1 MTLLDAYALVA
12 LLRAEPPAAR
22 VRELL
27 REEST
32 AITSINLAETAYVL
46 RRRYDVD
53 RERVRSA
60 VDTLT
65 SSRLDVLSTG
75 AEHGWRAAD
84 LRAEHYHRQRCP
96 LSLADCVLLAS
107 PGSGDRIATADSH
120 VLRVAQIEGIATVA
134 LAHSSG

>member
-46 RRRYDVD
+46 RRRYGVD
-53 RERVRSA
+53 HERVRSA

-65 SSRLDVLSTG
+65 SSRLQILSTTP
-75 AEHGWRAAD
+75 EHGWRAAD
-84 LRAEHYHRQRCP
+84 LRARHYHRQRCP
-96 LSLADCVLLAS
+96 LSLADCVLL
-107 PGSGDRIATADSH
+107 GSAGSHDCIATADSA
-120 VLRVAQIEGIATVA
+120 VLGVAHIEGIATVA
-134 LAHSSG
+134 LSHSSG